1 MGAGRACLAPG
12 HRKLSAR
19 VQSWWDIPAR
29 QPRHTGESRYPGILA
44 VLELYVPLAL
54 LDSGLRRK
62 NAFHAIVIISEL
74 LQLSLEICACPR
86 TDEKE

>member
-1 MGAGRACLAPG
+1 M
-12 HRKLSAR
+12 
-19 VQSWWDIPAR
+19 
-29 QPRHTGESRYPGILA
+29 
-44 VLELYVPLAL
+44 LELYVPLAL
-54 LDSGLRRK
+54 LDYGLRRK